1 MDNKMNYTY
10 DTKFEGN
17 ILVVGRNSC
26 GKTTFV
32 QNVGKN
38 NMFADIKEVMWI
50 SKISLSTYRENNIED
65 CFIDQVVDFKIP
77 NNVEDFDDLLEFCQ
91 RRKAQ

>member
-10 DTKFEGN
+10 DAKFEGN

-38 NMFADIKEVMWI
+38 KMFADIKEVMWI
-50 SKISLSTYRENNIED
+50 SKYHFPLTE
-65 CFIDQVVDFKIP
+65 KIILET
-77 NNVEDFDDLLEFCQ
+77 VLLI
-91 RRKAQ
+91 K